1 MTAYH
6 PKASM
11 IGATSVSTPM
21 VLKPMPTG
29 KLSPAQVNLAAS
41 RFPFAFYQYLTPR
54 HEIELAEKMLVE
66 MRARDAKNGHRR
78 RLPPTDHRSGT
89 DLGPV
94 EYDGVTYDSTTAAAK
109 ANDISYDM
117 MRNRII
123 KARQDIEAGLTP
135 TYQAR
140 HINPPPQPPKPTEPK
155 GKRERRD
162 ARKPIQHDGI
172 LYPSR
177 EALAEHLGRAPQ
189 YISKLIRQGKIG

>member
-11 IGATSVSTPM
+11 IGATSVSTPI

-29 KLSPAQVNLAAS
+29 KLSPAQANLAAS

-78 RLPPTDHRSGT
+78 RLPPNEHRSGT
-89 DLGPV
+89 DLGQV
-94 EYDGVTYDSTTAAAK
+94 EYEGITYDSTTAAAK
-109 ANDISYDM
+109 ANGISYDM

-123 KARQDIEAGLTP
+123 KARQAIEAGLTP

-140 HINPPPQPPKPTEPK
+140 HINPPPQQPEPK

-162 ARKPIQHDGI
+162 ARKPIQHDGVM
-172 LYPSR
+172 YPSR
-177 EALAEHLGRAPQ
+177 EALAEHLGHAPQ

>member
-11 IGATSVSTPM
+11 IGATSVSTPI

-29 KLSPAQVNLAAS
+29 KLSPAQSNLAAS

-94 EYDGVTYDSTTAAAK
+94 EYEGITYDSTTAAAK
-109 ANDISYDM
+109 ANGISYDM

-140 HINPPPQPPKPTEPK
+140 HINPPAPPALKQKSPRRPRYDSSQP
-155 GKRERRD
+155 
-162 ARKPIQHDGI
+162 IVHDGVT
-172 LYPSR
+172 YRSKKD
-177 EALAEHLGRAPQ
+177 LAEAIGRSPQ
-189 YISKLIRQGKIG
+189 AISKLIRRGKIG

>member
-11 IGATSVSTPM
+11 IGATIVSTPM

-29 KLSPAQVNLAAS
+29 KLSPAQANLAAS

-78 RLPPTDHRSGT
+78 RLPPTGHRSGT

-94 EYDGVTYDSTTAAAK
+94 EYEGITYDSTTAAAK

-123 KARQDIEAGLTP
+123 NARHAIEAGLP
-135 TYQAR
+135 PPYQAR
-140 HINPPPQPPKPTEPK
+140 HINQPPQPPDPK
-155 GKRERRD
+155 GKRER
-162 ARKPIQHDGI
+162 
-172 LYPSR
+172 
-177 EALAEHLGRAPQ
+177 
-189 YISKLIRQGKIG
+189 

>member
-66 MRARDAKNGHRR
+66 MRARDAKNGYRR
-78 RLPPTDHRSGT
+78 RLP
-89 DLGPV
+89 
-94 EYDGVTYDSTTAAAK
+94 
-109 ANDISYDM
+109 
-117 MRNRII
+117 
-123 KARQDIEAGLTP
+123 
-135 TYQAR
+135 
-140 HINPPPQPPKPTEPK
+140 PTEPK
-155 GKRERRD
+155 GKRERPD
-162 ARKPIQHDGI
+162 ARKPIRHDGI

>member
-29 KLSPAQVNLAAS
+29 KLSPAQANLAAS
-41 RFPFAFYQYLTPR
+41 RFPFAFYQYLTSR

-66 MRARDAKNGHRR
+66 MRARDAKNGHHR

-94 EYDGVTYDSTTAAAK
+94 EYDGITYDSTTAAAK

-117 MRNRII
+117 MRKRII

-140 HINPPPQPPKPTEPK
+140 HINPPPQPPEPK

-177 EALAEHLGRAPQ
+177 EALAEHLGHAPQ

>member
-29 KLSPAQVNLAAS
+29 KLSPAQANLAAS
-41 RFPFAFYQYLTPR
+41 RFPFAFYQYLTSR

-66 MRARDAKNGHRR
+66 MRARDAKNGHNR
-78 RLPPTDHRSGT
+78 RLPRTNHRSGT

-94 EYDGVTYDSTTAAAK
+94 EYDGITYDSTTAAAK

-123 KARQDIEAGLTP
+123 KARHAIEAGLTP

-140 HINPPPQPPKPTEPK
+140 HINPPPKPPEPK

-162 ARKPIQHDGI
+162 ARKPIQHDGVM
-172 LYPSR
+172 YPSR
-177 EALAEHLGRAPQ
+177 EALAEHLGHAPQ

>member
-11 IGATSVSTPM
+11 IGATSVSTPI

-29 KLSPAQVNLAAS
+29 KLSPAQANLAAS

-54 HEIELAEKMLVE
+54 HEVELAQKMLVE

-78 RLPPTDHRSGT
+78 RLPPTEHMSGT
-89 DLGPV
+89 HLGPV
-94 EYDGVTYDSTTAAAK
+94 EYDGITYDSTTTAAK

-140 HINPPPQPPKPTEPK
+140 HINPPPQPPEPK

-177 EALAEHLGRAPQ
+177 EALAEQLGHAPQ

>member
-11 IGATSVSTPM
+11 IGATSVSMPI

-29 KLSPAQVNLAAS
+29 KLSPAQANLAAS

-54 HEIELAEKMLVE
+54 HEVELAQKMLVE

-78 RLPPTDHRSGT
+78 RLPPTEHMSGT
-89 DLGPV
+89 HLGPV
-94 EYDGVTYDSTTAAAK
+94 EYDGITYDSTTAAAK

-123 KARQDIEAGLTP
+123 RARQEIGAGLTP

-140 HINPPPQPPKPTEPK
+140 HINPPPQPPEPK

-162 ARKPIQHDGI
+162 ARKPIKHDGVM
-172 LYPSR
+172 YPSR
-177 EALAEHLGRAPQ
+177 EALAEHIGRAPQ

>member
-41 RFPFAFYQYLTPR
+41 RFPFAFYQYLTSR

-78 RLPPTDHRSGT
+78 RLPPTEHMSGT
-89 DLGPV
+89 HLGQV
-94 EYDGVTYDSTTAAAK
+94 EYDGITYDSTTAAAN

-117 MRNRII
+117 MRKRII

-140 HINPPPQPPKPTEPK
+140 HINPPAPVSYTHLTLPTS
-155 GKRERRD
+155 D
-162 ARKPIQHDGI
+162 
-172 LYPSR
+172 LV
-177 EALAEHLGRAPQ
+177 
-189 YISKLIRQGKIG
+189 

>member
-11 IGATSVSTPM
+11 IGATSVSTPI

-29 KLSPAQVNLAAS
+29 KLSPAQANLAAS

-78 RLPPTDHRSGT
+78 RLPPTEHMSGT
-89 DLGPV
+89 HLGPV
-94 EYDGVTYDSTTAAAK
+94 EYDGITYDSTTAAAK

-140 HINPPPQPPKPTEPK
+140 HINPPPQQPEPK

-162 ARKPIQHDGI
+162 ARKPIQHDGVM
-172 LYPSR
+172 YQSR
-177 EALAEHLGRAPQ
+177 EALAEHLGHAPQ
-189 YISKLIRQGKIG
+189 YISRLIRHGKIG